1 MDATPHPTEALIL
14 LLTQHQDAL
23 FRYIYALLPNE
34 ADARDVLQETSVA
47 LFRKF
52 DHYDSSKPFLPWAY
66 RFAYLQ
72 VLKLRERS
80 HRQPLAFSE
89 DVLELLADERQT
101 LEPHLENRLRALDNC
116 LQKLPAEERQLVTY
130 RYDQRR
136 PVEEIMEHLG
146 QSRRTLFRNLERV
159 RRLLH
164 DCVTRTLE
172 AAS

>member
-1 MDATPHPTEALIL
+1 MDPALPATEALIL
-14 LLTQHQDAL
+14 LLTRHQDQI
-23 FRYIYALLPNE
+23 FRYIYSLLPNE

-52 DHYDSSKPFLPWAY
+52 DQYDAEKPFLPWAF

-72 VLKLRERS
+72 VLKHRER
-80 HRQPLAFSE
+80 RQRDPLALSP
-89 DVLELLADERQT
+89 DVLELLAEERAD
-101 LEPHLENRLRALDNC
+101 LEPHLEKRLRALDRC
-116 LQKLPAEERQLVTY
+116 LEKLPAAEKELLTY

-136 PVEEIMEHLG
+136 PVEEIMERVG

-164 DCVTRTLE
+164 DCVTRE
-172 AAS
+172 MEGAA